1 MTDPDDP
8 TYSIDVKIQRG
19 NGTDD
24 RDTLKATVQ
33 ANTLEELDERETQML
48 ERLNDLAVKV
58 RSIQPDERLARETD
72 DDQATLEDLEGGDQ
86 SE

>member
-33 ANTLEELDERETQML
+33 ANTLDELDERESQML

-58 RSIQPDERLARETD
+58 RSIQPDERIARQTD
-72 DDQATLEDLEGGDQ
+72 DGQATLEELEESDQ
-86 SE
+86 S